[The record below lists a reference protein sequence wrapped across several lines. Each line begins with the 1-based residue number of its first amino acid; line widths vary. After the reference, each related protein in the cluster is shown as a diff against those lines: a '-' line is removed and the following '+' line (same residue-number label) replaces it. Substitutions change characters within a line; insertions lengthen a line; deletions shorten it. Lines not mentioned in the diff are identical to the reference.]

1 MILRKPKQKV
11 FFSTLPVPGMEKRLA
26 ITGKF
31 ELSTLCDLKFAEDM
45 KGW

>member
-11 FFSTLPVPGMEKRLA
+11 LFSTLPVPGMEKRLA

-31 ELSTLCDLKFAEDM
+31 ELSTLCDLKFAKDM
-45 KGW
+45 KGR